1 MLSLS
6 PQVVAGACIRCPELE
21 SELRKS
27 KRAQEKMTA
36 LQFRLR
42 NDVAK
47 AGGDVE

>member
-1 MLSLS
+1 MLGVS
-6 PQVVAGACIRCPELE
+6 PQAATGACIRCPELE